1 MVTLL
6 AWLASFTRLACLRS
20 HLDRL
25 GSQVIPDAETREFVL
40 TNLVMDAET
49 KTYKW
54 KVNVASLLH
63 HLHNRDLTG
72 FSPAGGEP
80 WVGPCLWIK
89 GTRSSYVDPTR
100 HMETMKRCPKIS
112 ELPVTPIAWHHAQLD
127 RTALSFSTE
136 QGNLTDSLQSL
147 TRFFPGTE
155 LCTMDTGHWPHH
167 ERPQAKLSKK
177 NLTPLTHAPHP

>member
-1 MVTLL
+1 
-6 AWLASFTRLACLRS
+6 
-20 HLDRL
+20 
-25 GSQVIPDAETREFVL
+25 
-40 TNLVMDAET
+40 MDAET

-100 HMETMKRCPKIS
+100 HMETMKRCPRFENSPSHPLHGIMRN
-112 ELPVTPIAWHHAQLD
+112 P
-127 RTALSFSTE
+127 TE
-136 QGNLTDSLQSL
+136 PRFLFHRARQSDGL
-147 TRFFPGTE
+147 V
-155 LCTMDTGHWPHH
+155 
-167 ERPQAKLSKK
+167 AI
-177 NLTPLTHAPHP
+177 TH